1 MTDLYSI
8 AINGAVVAENMRM
21 TFATKVIEALVASD
35 PIYRNV
41 DEITI
46 QRVREE
52 EE

>member
-1 MTDLYSI
+1 MKDLYSL

-21 TFATKVIEALVASD
+21 QFATKVIEALVESD

-46 QRVREE
+46 QRIQEE